1 MSQKT
6 ETCIIVGA
14 GNGLSASLARLF
26 RANNIDVVL
35 AARNVEK
42 LIGLSEKIGCGLV
55 QCDSSDPDQ
64 VEKLFT
70 KTDEIFGN
78 PSVVIYNPSARIRGD
93 ITSLD
98 PQQTK
103 LALETTCFGAFLVAR
118 QAAIRM
124 ISVGSGS
131 IFFTGA
137 SAGVKGFANS
147 SVFAMG
153 KFGLRGLA
161 QSLARELQPKNIH
174 VAHFVIDGGI
184 SSEVRPDNGDQNLLN
199 PDEIAKTYLSFHR
212 QNRSAW
218 AWEIELRPWIEKF

>member
-1 MSQKT
+1 MLPAS

-14 GNGLSASLARLF
+14 GSGLSASLARLF
-26 RANNIDVVL
+26 RTEEMTVVL
-35 AARNVEK
+35 AARNIEK
-42 LIGLSEKIGCGLV
+42 LAELSKEIDCELV
-55 QCDSSDPDQ
+55 QCDSSNVEQ
-64 VEKLFT
+64 VSYLFS
-70 KTDEIFGN
+70 KTDEIMSR
-78 PSVVIYNPSARIRGD
+78 PSIVIYNPSARIRGD

-98 PQQTK
+98 PHETK
-103 LALETTCFGAFLVAR
+103 AALETTCYGAFLVAQ
-118 QAAIRM
+118 QAAKRM
-124 ISVGSGS
+124 ISAGSGS

-137 SAGVKGFANS
+137 SAGVRGFPNS

-184 SSEVRPDNGDQNLLN
+184 SSKTRPDNGEDKLLN
-199 PDEIAKTYLSFHR
+199 PDEIAKTYLNLHR

-218 AWEIELRPWIEKF
+218 SWEIELRPWVERF